1 MGIVEHNPIYDRL
14 SMHVYFRKPNNK
26 VAIVGKVAAL
36 SVLLF
41 EARALCASSVKENLH
56 FRIE

>member
-1 MGIVEHNPIYDRL
+1 MGIVEHKPIYDRFN
-14 SMHVYFRKPNNK
+14 MHVHFCKPNNK
-26 VAIVGKVAAL
+26 VAIVGQVAAL

-41 EARALCASSVKENLH
+41 EARALCASSVKGNLQ